1 MKGYIKGINVG
12 FKLVVLGD
20 VVNFIIFFGYF
31 VSLIDNLEELIEE
44 IMIWGFDCKVKVLK
58 N

>member
-31 VSLIDNLEELIEE
+31 VNLIDNLEELIEE

>member
-31 VSLIDNLEELIEE
+31 VNLIDNLEELIEE
-44 IMIWGFDCKVKVLK
+44 IVIWGFDCKVKVFK
-58 N
+58 G

>member
-31 VSLIDNLEELIEE
+31 VNLIDNLEELIEE
-44 IMIWGFDCKVKVLK
+44 IVIWGFDCKVKVLK

>member
-31 VSLIDNLEELIEE
+31 VNFIDNLEELIEE
-44 IMIWGFDCKVKVLK
+44 IMIWGFDCKVKVFK
-58 N
+58 G

>member
-31 VSLIDNLEELIEE
+31 VNLIDNLEELIEE
-44 IMIWGFDCKVKVLK
+44 IMIWGFDCKVKVFK
-58 N
+58 G